1 MRRSLA
7 LASAVCLLAVTAC
20 DSSSDPSDESPETV
34 EELTE
39 GGMVGLALIHRGFEG
54 GDPETDQVLVFHDPE
69 TGAPLQ
75 RIELPDGAVDPMASE
90 VPVHGRF
97 SEDWQH
103 FAFVTD
109 EPSAVHLA
117 ALTDPEDAEGEEG
130 DEVEGFSYQPIESI
144 AAPQNEVLS
153 EPLIHEDRLW
163 YVSRGPDGQPPQVLS
178 VPLDAPNG
186 TPNQEGSLALG
197 EGQRPSDWALT
208 PDGSLHIRNSVPTQ
222 QLSGGEGQLVTR
234 STNGTTVNATLTTGG
249 EQWQTFDD
257 ATVWGGESALLR
269 PDESDDAP
277 GGVLLLTLEGQGF
290 STAELLADEG
300 SPVVQFAPST
310 ERDAVLLQ
318 TEQAWFRVGLEDGA
332 VGETEELFPRYHD
345 ASMDGW
351 PLLVRWAQEPPA
363 EPSEDP
369 SESPTT

>member
-1 MRRSLA
+1 MSDA
-7 LASAVCLLAVTAC
+7 THHSAGHPA
-20 DSSSDPSDESPETV
+20 
-34 EELTE
+34 
-39 GGMVGLALIHRGFEG
+39 
-54 GDPETDQVLVFHDPE
+54 
-69 TGAPLQ
+69 AP
-75 RIELPDGAVDPMASE
+75 
-90 VPVHGRF
+90 
-97 SEDWQH
+97 
-103 FAFVTD
+103 
-109 EPSAVHLA
+109 PSAPRGTDGVAIA
-117 ALTDPEDAEGEEG
+117 ALVA
-130 DEVEGFSYQPIESI
+130 S
-144 AAPQNEVLS
+144 L
-153 EPLIHEDRLW
+153 
-163 YVSRGPDGQPPQVLS
+163 
-178 VPLDAPNG
+178 
-186 TPNQEGSLALG
+186 LALG
-197 EGQRPSDWALT
+197 PVAIVLGVVALRRT
-208 PDGSLHIRNSVPTQ
+208 RRSGAPGRGLAVAGIMIGSLGTVVLLVLVIAWLALLPTQ
-222 QLSGGEGQLVTR
+222 QVAGGEGQLVTR
-234 STNGTTVNATLTTGG
+234 STNGTPVNATLTTGG